1 MRMLRSGGRAVSM
14 PLPVTEGEKAKK
26 REGRGKVASLI
37 QMYEHLSV
45 S

>member
-14 PLPVTEGEKAKK
+14 PLPVTEGEQARK
-26 REGRGKVASLI
+26 REGAGKVASLI
-37 QMYEHLSV
+37 RMYEHLNV